1 LKLPDLLLAAGD
13 RLLHFAS
20 IGSTMDE
27 ARAQVA
33 SFDPNR
39 DNCIWIVADQQTG
52 GRGRQG
58 RSWQSPVGNLHMT
71 LLMQAPCSLRHQPKL
86 GFVAGVALCS
96 AVRSFSHNPDDIRL
110 KWPND
115 LLLGGAKISG
125 LLLEGLENGRMISI
139 GIGVNI
145 IAHPDDTPYP
155 AISLNEAGISITAAK
170 LFEKL
175 SLELDEEL
183 KLFADGQG
191 FSAIRKRWL
200 DMAAHLNQRIYV
212 RQGAESVEG
221 IFIDIDADGQLLLKT
236 DKALMRIAAGDV
248 FPLDK

>member
-1 LKLPDLLLAAGD
+1 LKLPDPLLTAGD

-20 IGSTMDE
+20 VSSTMDE

-39 DNCIWIVADQQTG
+39 DNRIWIVADQQTG

-58 RSWQSPVGNLHMT
+58 RSWESPIGNLHMT
-71 LLMQAPCSLRHQPKL
+71 LLMQAPCALRHQPKI

-96 AVRSFSHNPDDIRL
+96 AIRSFAKHADDVTL

-115 LLLGGAKISG
+115 LLLSGAKISG
-125 LLLEGLENGRMISI
+125 LLLEGHGDGHMLSI

-145 IAHPDDTPYP
+145 VAHPDDTPYP
-155 AISLNEAGISITAAK
+155 ATSLHQSGISISAK
-170 LFEKL
+170 ELFGKL
-175 SLELDEEL
+175 AMTLHEEL
-183 KLFADGQG
+183 KRFSDGYG
-191 FSAIRKRWL
+191 FSEIRKSWL
-200 DMAAHLNQRIYV
+200 DMAAHLNQRISV
-212 RQGAESVEG
+212 RQGEDHVEG